1 VGIQKELKGRNEE
14 LPKERRM
21 PIRIGIHLGDIIE
34 EEGKIYGDGVNV
46 AALLDSLADGGG
58 ICVSRSA
65 HDQVKN
71 KLDVGYQD
79 LGQHGVETIAEPVRV
94 YRVVLEPD
102 PKWKMIGKTW
112 SRMKRWQKVALTIG
126 IALFQVGG
134 GLVVKKYFD
143 RPPSPPVSTASVQK
157 AALPFPDK
165 PSIAVLPFENMT
177 GDPKQE
183 YFADG
188 FTEQIITSL
197 SKISSLFVISRNSTF
212 TYKGKPVKVQ
222 QVSEELGVRYVLEGS
237 VQKISSRIRINVQLI
252 DAISG
257 RHLWAESYDR
267 DLKDIFGLQDEVILK
282 ITSAMSVNLTAGEQA
297 RAWAEGTK
305 SLEAYLKFMQG
316 REYLR
321 GNRESNALARRL
333 AEETIALDPK
343 YANAY
348 ALLGATHWKDVY
360 LGTSRPKESI
370 AKAIELTQKALAMN
384 GSLADARSRLGVL
397 YSWSGRYD
405 EGIGHESGKDRPV
418 PFSADRPPETV
429 HRVVVHHPHR
439 LHVGVADGAADEAET
454 APLQIP
460 AQGVRYRRAD
470 RYLLHAAPT
479 VLDRPAFHE
488 APLIGIES
496 AELFLHFQK
505 CTCIGY
511 GRCHL
516 QAIADDAGVGQEFRH
531 RSFVE
536 TGHFFGVEA
545 AKGGAIGH
553 PFAQDG
559 DPGEPG
565 LGTFQDQEFE
575 QEPVVVDRH
584 APFLVMVGLVEWI
597 AAGPGAAVT
606 RCSAIHRFLPVPGGS
621 TPRPADY
628 YATSGAWG
636 EFPSRSDARNSA
648 RRFSISSPLTP
659 VSVLRIR
666 IRGSGTLRPLGSRGS
681 RGYRQGLSPVP
692 SRCRRGSCTPGS
704 GL

>member
-1 VGIQKELKGRNEE
+1 LSAEKYKRKLAAVLSASAVEYGYLMGEDEAATLQTLKGHRQVMCSLVEKHQGRVVDTRGDNLLAVFASVVDALECAVGIQKELKGRNEE

-405 EGIGHESGKDRPV
+405 EGI
-418 PFSADRPPETV
+418 A
-429 HRVVVHHPHR
+429 
-439 LHVGVADGAADEAET
+439 EAERGVELDPNSGDANFFLAMVLRYAGKSKEAIPVIRKALRLEPM
-454 APLQIP
+454 APDIYVQNL
-460 AQGVRYRRAD
+460 A
-470 RYLLHAAPT
+470 LLY
-479 VLDRPAFHE
+479 
-488 APLIGIES
+488 
-496 AELFLHFQK
+496 FQTGD
-505 CTCIGY
+505 C
-511 GRCHL
+511 RE
-516 QAIADDAGVGQEFRH
+516 AIAACEKGLKRQPDDLNSHVIMAAVYGSCGREKEARK
-531 RSFVE
+531 
-536 TGHFFGVEA
+536 EA
-545 AKGGAIGH
+545 A
-553 PFAQDG
+553 
-559 DPGEPG
+559 E
-565 LGTFQDQEFE
+565 
-575 QEPVVVDRH
+575 
-584 APFLVMVGLVEWI
+584 
-597 AAGPGAAVT
+597 
-606 RCSAIHRFLPVPGGS
+606 
-621 TPRPADY
+621 
-628 YATSGAWG
+628 
-636 EFPSRSDARNSA
+636 
-648 RRFSISSPLTP
+648 
-659 VSVLRIR
+659 VLRINPKFTVESYAAILPYKNPSDR
-666 IRGSGTLRPLGSRGS
+666 DRTA
-681 RGYRQGLSPVP
+681 QGLRKAGMP
-692 SRCRRGSCTPGS
+692 
-704 GL
+704 

>member
-1 VGIQKELKGRNEE
+1 MSAEKYKRKLAAVLSASAVEYGYLMGEDEAATLQTLKGHRQVMCSLVEKHQGRVVDTRGDNLLAVFASVVDALECAVGIQKELKGRNEE

-405 EGIGHESGKDRPV
+405 EGI
-418 PFSADRPPETV
+418 A
-429 HRVVVHHPHR
+429 
-439 LHVGVADGAADEAET
+439 EAERGVELDPNSGDANFYLAMVLRYAGKSKEAIPVIRKALRLEPM
-454 APLQIP
+454 APDIYVQNL
-460 AQGVRYRRAD
+460 A
-470 RYLLHAAPT
+470 LLY
-479 VLDRPAFHE
+479 
-488 APLIGIES
+488 
-496 AELFLHFQK
+496 FQTGD
-505 CTCIGY
+505 C
-511 GRCHL
+511 RE
-516 QAIADDAGVGQEFRH
+516 AIAACEKGLKRQPDDLNSHVIMAAVYGSCGREAEARK
-531 RSFVE
+531 
-536 TGHFFGVEA
+536 EA
-545 AKGGAIGH
+545 A
-553 PFAQDG
+553 
-559 DPGEPG
+559 E
-565 LGTFQDQEFE
+565 
-575 QEPVVVDRH
+575 
-584 APFLVMVGLVEWI
+584 
-597 AAGPGAAVT
+597 
-606 RCSAIHRFLPVPGGS
+606 
-621 TPRPADY
+621 
-628 YATSGAWG
+628 
-636 EFPSRSDARNSA
+636 
-648 RRFSISSPLTP
+648 
-659 VSVLRIR
+659 VLRINPKFTVESYAAILPYKNPSDR
-666 IRGSGTLRPLGSRGS
+666 DRTA
-681 RGYRQGLSPVP
+681 QGLRKAGMP
-692 SRCRRGSCTPGS
+692 
-704 GL
+704 

>member
-1 VGIQKELKGRNEE
+1 LSAEKYKRKLAAVLSASAVEYGYLMGEDEAATLQTLKGHRQVMCSLVEKHQGRVVDTRGDNLLAVFASVVDALECAVGIQKELKGRNEE

-405 EGIGHESGKDRPV
+405 EGI
-418 PFSADRPPETV
+418 A
-429 HRVVVHHPHR
+429 
-439 LHVGVADGAADEAET
+439 EAERGVELDPNSGDANFFLAMVLRYAGKSKEAIPVIRKALRLEPM
-454 APLQIP
+454 APDIYVQNL
-460 AQGVRYRRAD
+460 A
-470 RYLLHAAPT
+470 LLY
-479 VLDRPAFHE
+479 
-488 APLIGIES
+488 
-496 AELFLHFQK
+496 FQTGD
-505 CTCIGY
+505 C
-511 GRCHL
+511 RE
-516 QAIADDAGVGQEFRH
+516 AIAACEKGLKRQPDDLNSHVIMAAVYGSCGREKEARK
-531 RSFVE
+531 
-536 TGHFFGVEA
+536 EA
-545 AKGGAIGH
+545 A
-553 PFAQDG
+553 
-559 DPGEPG
+559 E
-565 LGTFQDQEFE
+565 
-575 QEPVVVDRH
+575 
-584 APFLVMVGLVEWI
+584 
-597 AAGPGAAVT
+597 
-606 RCSAIHRFLPVPGGS
+606 
-621 TPRPADY
+621 
-628 YATSGAWG
+628 
-636 EFPSRSDARNSA
+636 
-648 RRFSISSPLTP
+648 
-659 VSVLRIR
+659 VLRINPKFTVESYAAILPYKNPSDR
-666 IRGSGTLRPLGSRGS
+666 DRTA
-681 RGYRQGLSPVP
+681 QGL
-692 SRCRRGSCTPGS
+692 RKA
-704 GL
+704 GLP